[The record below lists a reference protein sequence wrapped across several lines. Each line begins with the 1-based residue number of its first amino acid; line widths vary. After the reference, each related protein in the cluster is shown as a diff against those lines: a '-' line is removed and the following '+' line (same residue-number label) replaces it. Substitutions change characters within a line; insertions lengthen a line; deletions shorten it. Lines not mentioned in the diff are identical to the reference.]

1 MKRALVLAS
10 GPRIQY
16 RVLRCASECFDEV
29 YILGEDDAYLLKR
42 SRFCERFIAFA
53 GDFSNLQQA
62 DLAEI
67 RRLCA
72 VHDIDM
78 VLPSCSR
85 TTRLLTIH
93 GAQIG
98 APFYPVP
105 AQDTFDALDDKWR
118 FAGVC
123 KDLDLPVPVTRRF
136 ETMADLHRDPELE
149 RIGFPLILKPAAMS
163 GGYGVRR
170 IDSAEAL
177 PEHLNYSPIICQE
190 YIPGEELSSF
200 YLCDAGRIVASF
212 SYRRTLTKLEEIR
225 VPLIDEHARTLI
237 EHFGYRGV
245 IGFDIRR
252 QPDGRIA
259 FIECNP
265 RFWYHME
272 VAMLAGLNFVTLG
285 CRLRDA
291 EGGPA
296 DPETLKIRSPRRL
309 CGNLLTPWRL
319 NRAERAYLR
328 YIIRDPA
335 ISGWAALQSAIGR
348 YRLAGGQLL

>member
-1 MKRALVLAS
+1 MKRALVLAC

-16 RVLRCASECFDEV
+16 RVLRCASECFREV
-29 YILGEDDAYLLKR
+29 YVLGAGDAHLLKR
-42 SRFCERFIAFA
+42 SRFCERFIAFT
-53 GDFSNLQQA
+53 GDFA
-62 DLAEI
+62 DPQPSDLVEI

-85 TTRLLTIH
+85 TTRLLAVH

-98 APFYPVP
+98 APIFPVP

-118 FAGVC
+118 FSGVC
-123 KDLDLPVPVTRRF
+123 ADLDLPVPMTRRY
-136 ETMADLHRDPELE
+136 ETMVDLRDDPDHA
-149 RIGFPLILKPAAMS
+149 RFGYPLILKPAAMS

-170 IDSAEAL
+170 IDSADAL

-200 YLCDAGRIVASF
+200 YLCEAGRIMASF

-225 VPLIDEHARTLI
+225 VPVIDDHARRLI
-237 EHFGYRGV
+237 EHFRYQGV

-252 QPDGRIA
+252 SPEGRIA

-265 RFWYHME
+265 RFWYHMD

-285 CRLRDA
+285 CRLR
-291 EGGPA
+291 EGEAGA
-296 DPETLKIRSPRRL
+296 SDPETLKIRSPRRL

-335 ISGWAALQSAIGR
+335 MSGWAAFQSAIGR